1 MQLLFPHKDGQ
12 LRIHRSLKVFR
23 VRLQFQSRL
32 LKEGWIHFKQ
42 KVALFYVT
50 YVIRFKTG
58 DAQAHTPQPKNCA
71 VIIPK
76 DLWSLT
82 APECYSLLSPRP
94 AAFLIAA
101 KSPPGKYA
109 IFPAFSFLYSS
120 PSS

>member
-1 MQLLFPHKDGQ
+1 MTYRKNRMVYGKKDDAAKKGFARQ
-12 LRIHRSLKVFR
+12 MCKV
-23 VRLQFQSRL
+23 VS
-32 LKEGWIHFKQ
+32 
-42 KVALFYVT
+42 
-50 YVIRFKTG
+50 VIRFKTG

-109 IFPAFSFLYSS
+109 LFQLSPASTFLFPYDSLWVSKSDSS
-120 PSS
+120 PHI